1 MSENSK
7 VEIIENLSKLKCR
20 FTERLWGWNRQLVKN
35 FDQQQQ

>member
-7 VEIIENLSKLKCR
+7 VEMIENLGKLKFR
-20 FTERLWGWNRQLVKN
+20 FTERLSGWNRQLMKN